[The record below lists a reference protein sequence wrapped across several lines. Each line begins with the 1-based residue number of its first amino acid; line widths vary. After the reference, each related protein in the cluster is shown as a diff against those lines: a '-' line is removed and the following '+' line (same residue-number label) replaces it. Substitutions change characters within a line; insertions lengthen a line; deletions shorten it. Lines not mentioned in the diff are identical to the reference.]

1 MTSRYSRDAGPN
13 FNNGIKNVALVG
25 TTGQLGKVFV
35 EHILKT
41 GKHNLT
47 AITRAGSNTNVP
59 EGAKVAAVDY
69 NDESSL
75 VAALTGQDFLV
86 ITLALTAPPD
96 THSKLVRA
104 AAKAGVPYI
113 MPNAYGIDFYGKP
126 TLLED
131 IPALQSILSNV
142 KEVEEVGAQWIGL
155 TPSFWFEYSLGVG
168 PFTYGFDFPNKSV
181 TFFDDGKTKVN
192 TTTWPQRVPDDESD
206 QSVTLAQFVNKPV
219 YISSFRLNQREMLNS
234 VNAFMKKTDDDWK
247 ISYQPA
253 GKRSKEGWEELAK
266 GDGRGF
272 LKGMYSRVF
281 QSPSDGVYETHNDLL
296 GLPKEDL
303 AQAVQ
308 DAHNWSVSQ
317 RASDN

>member
-1 MTSRYSRDAGPN
+1 M
-13 FNNGIKNVALVG
+13 
-25 TTGQLGKVFV
+25 
-35 EHILKT
+35 
-41 GKHNLT
+41 
-47 AITRAGSNTNVP
+47 
-59 EGAKVAAVDY
+59 KVAAVDY

-96 THSKLVRA
+96 THSKLVKA

-126 TLLED
+126 KLLED
-131 IPALQSILSNV
+131 IPALQSILANV
-142 KEVEEVGAQWIGL
+142 KEIEEVGAQWIGL

-181 TFFDDGKTKVN
+181 TFFDEGKTKVN
-192 TTTWPQRVPDDESD
+192 TTTWPQVGRALAALICLKRIPDDESD
-206 QSVTLAQFVNKPV
+206 KSVTLAQFVNKPV
-219 YISSFRLNQREMLNS
+219 YISSFRLNQREMLDS
-234 VNAFMKKTDDDWK
+234 INALMKKTDDDWK

-253 GKRSKEGWEELAK
+253 EERSKEGWEELAK
-266 GDGRGF
+266 GDGHGF

-296 GLPKEDL
+296 GLPKEEL

-308 DAHNWSVSQ
+308 DAHNWAVSR
-317 RASDN
+317 RASAN